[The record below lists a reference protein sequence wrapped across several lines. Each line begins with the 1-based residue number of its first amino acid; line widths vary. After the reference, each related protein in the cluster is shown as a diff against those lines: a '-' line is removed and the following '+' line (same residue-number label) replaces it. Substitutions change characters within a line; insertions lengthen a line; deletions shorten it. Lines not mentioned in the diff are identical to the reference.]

1 MRPPAAIG
9 SRWLIAALIA
19 RSGLH
24 SAKRSASQ
32 LMGRCRDQGLTGSHS
47 IGAAELQHTLQEG
60 GSLRRRFCGW
70 AGELRTPD
78 PDQSNRN

>member
-24 SAKRSASQ
+24 SAKRSAS
-32 LMGRCRDQGLTGSHS
+32 LLTGRSLAQELTGRHR
-47 IGAAELQHTLQEG
+47 IGAAELQHTLQSRSSMRFMFG
-60 GSLRRRFCGW
+60 GEAALRQQP
-70 AGELRTPD
+70 T
-78 PDQSNRN
+78 S